1 MTTAELVANCQ
12 QVTAMERDM
21 ADARRVITLAEV
33 DLIFAAR
40 ACEVTTP
47 DELTEDAIAYMDV
60 SLQARGR
67 RRFSRLPLRMNST
80 PSTVRASTRS
90 L

>member
-21 ADARRVITLAEV
+21 ADVRRTLTLAEV

-40 ACEVTTP
+40 G
-47 DELTEDAIAYMDV
+47 DAERIAE
-60 SLQARGR
+60 AK
-67 RRFSRLPLRMNST
+67 RRF
-80 PSTVRASTRS
+80 RAAAEILNKWSQ
-90 L
+90 